1 MNPCKCNIICA
12 IFSPFQNVKLLG
24 ESKKLKN
31 QMNQASLLTP
41 YLSKKAHFGSGRW
54 KNFKSGN
61 HPFKLSFLPLD
72 APSSELSFDITRI
85 LVGLEMI
92 DCRSIEAP

>member
-1 MNPCKCNIICA
+1 
-12 IFSPFQNVKLLG
+12 L
-24 ESKKLKN
+24 ED
-31 QMNQASLLTP
+31 
-41 YLSKKAHFGSGRW
+41 
-54 KNFKSGN
+54 FKSVI

-72 APSSELSFDITRI
+72 APSSELPFDVLRI

>member
-1 MNPCKCNIICA
+1 MSSIVR
-12 IFSPFQNVKLLG
+12 SEESLL
-24 ESKKLKN
+24 S
-31 QMNQASLLTP
+31 QSHSDASSVGVVVAVLTP

-72 APSSELSFDITRI
+72 APSSELPFDITRI

>member
-1 MNPCKCNIICA
+1 M
-12 IFSPFQNVKLLG
+12 SGDQV
-24 ESKKLKN
+24 S
-31 QMNQASLLTP
+31 QVASNDVVPLTP

-72 APSSELSFDITRI
+72 APSSELPFDITRI

>member
-1 MNPCKCNIICA
+1 MLANNSYPN
-12 IFSPFQNVKLLG
+12 
-24 ESKKLKN
+24 
-31 QMNQASLLTP
+31 LTP
-41 YLSKKAHFGSGRW
+41 YLSKKAHFGLGRW
-54 KNFKSGN
+54 KTFKSGN

-72 APSSELSFDITRI
+72 APSSELPFDVTRI